1 MLTQKN
7 GQGYNQHGCPTKH
20 TKQKLTSAEIEFI
33 DSIKLYGI
41 DECIRSLKTV
51 HNLALYH
58 TTELCLSTKE
68 ITALFG
74 LKLLWEGLEDI
85 KNSPTH

>member
-1 MLTQKN
+1 MRNGN
-7 GQGYNQHGCPTKH
+7 GQEFYLKNSVKH
-20 TKQKLTSAEIEFI
+20 TKQKLTSTEVEFI
-33 DSIKLYGI
+33 ESIKLYGI

-68 ITALFG
+68 TTALFG

-85 KNSPTH
+85 QKTSTL

>member
-7 GQGYNQHGCPTKH
+7 GQGYNQQGCPT
-20 TKQKLTSAEIEFI
+20 TQQKLTSTEVEFI

-41 DECIRSLKTV
+41 DECIRSLKTL

-68 ITALFG
+68 TTALFG

-85 KNSPTH
+85 QKTSNH